1 MPSGNLTLLWGSE
14 NSASNSHWSI
24 SGSNW
29 YYYYMHFT
37 GGSLLHPITQDQKT
51 WNLTRSFGKW
61 GMVGGQYGNHE
72 VIMRLRNFL

>member
-24 SGSNW
+24 SGRNW
-29 YYYYMHFT
+29 YYYYTHFT

-51 WNLTRSFGKW
+51 WNLTRNFEKW
-61 GMVGGQYGNHE
+61 GMVGGQYRNHE